1 MSETKKDFSMAF
13 IFCTVVL
20 TAYSQVIVK
29 WRVSRA
35 GPLPVD
41 LAKKAVFL
49 TGLMLDPWILT
60 AILGVFFAGL
70 GWMAAMTKL
79 ELSYAYPF
87 MSLAFVL
94 VLIFSAVLFHEAITA
109 PKVLGMLLIIVGI
122 VVTSRG

>member
-1 MSETKKDFSMAF
+1 MGF

-20 TAYSQVIVK
+20 TAYSQLIVK